1 MIEIITGPMFA
12 GKTTK
17 LLSLINNCG
26 FSKEEKLIFNYANDK
41 RYSSTAN
48 VTSHNNV
55 SYPSIPITDCF
66 EIKKYI
72 TTKTK
77 IVFID
82 EIHFM
87 KNIKNWYQEIISND
101 NYDNINQH
109 DNINQQHEIK
119 YVIVGLNF
127 DIYGNFLNPEFNYII
142 DKTRN
147 ITYLKSKCYICKNN
161 ADFTI
166 LINNNN
172 EINETNNKV
181 VGGSET
187 YQPVCF
193 IHALQADYKH
203 NFKNFIAKIM

>member
-17 LLSLINNCG
+17 LLSLINNCNLLE
-26 FSKEEKLIFNYANDK
+26 KEKLIFNYANDK
-41 RYSSTAN
+41 RYSSSAN
-48 VTSHNNV
+48 VTSHNNI
-55 SYPSIPITDCF
+55 SYPSIAITDCF

-72 TTKTK
+72 TPDTK
-77 IVFID
+77 IIFID

-87 KNIKNWYQEIISND
+87 KNIKNWYQEIISN
-101 NYDNINQH
+101 NSNKNNNH
-109 DNINQQHEIK
+109 QQEIK
-119 YVIVGLNF
+119 YVAVGLNF

-142 DKTRN
+142 DKTNN

-166 LINNNN
+166 LINHNKK
-172 EINETNNKV
+172 INETNNKV

-187 YQPVCF
+187 YQPTCF
-193 IHALQADYKH
+193 VHALQADYKH
-203 NFKNFIAKIM
+203 NFKNFISKKM